1 MKNRFNH
8 LVTCLTLV
16 VSAQLSFGQTQN
28 ASHNIAEAG
37 SICGTEKPSQQW
49 EAQFQQLIQKTLEQ
63 GSTNKTQGV
72 AYTIPVIIHVIHG
85 GQSVGSYPNLAQG
98 QLNSQIQ
105 VLNNDFGGIG
115 FNSGNY
121 PATAF
126 TTFAANQNIPQANL
140 DAFGRIQIA
149 NCNIQFCLATK
160 DSLGNI
166 LPEPGIERINYVS
179 KGWTNPGSFTNNA
192 NFQTY
197 FNSVIKPQTIW
208 NVSKYM
214 NIWVS
219 DIGNA
224 ASLLGYATFPPL
236 SGISGIPNS
245 SAGNST
251 TDGFWCLARAF
262 GSQSFFPSGVYQTGY
277 TRGRTSTHEIGHYL
291 GLRHTWGDGTCAS
304 DFCNDTPPAF
314 DNNFGSPVYPLNATG
329 TNSCFSAVNGAM
341 FMNFMDYT
349 DDPAKYMF
357 TTDQATR
364 IQTAMGNSPY
374 RKFLGTHNLC
384 SVATI
389 AATSQFNLPARAC
402 GSAVITPTNNSSG
415 TPVPSYT
422 WSSAGG
428 AIFSPNANVAS
439 PAISFPSPGVYTITL
454 AVENGSTSV
463 SSKTI
468 NAFPSPNL
476 VLTTPTMVCLNDLV
490 TITASGANTYAW
502 LPLFIVT
509 PSVSYVASVDRTFT
523 VTATD
528 ANQCKKIDSVTV
540 YVSECLGIENGSRSH
555 IGLSI
560 FPNPAHTE
568 LQVSMVSAAE
578 TEAAIT
584 ITDAIGRI
592 VLQQTTQLKAGK
604 NNIRLAVEN
613 FANGIYLLRVT
624 AGDGNQVR
632 TKFLKE

>member
-1 MKNRFNH
+1 MKNKFNH

-37 SICGTEKPSQQW
+37 SICGTETPSQQW
-49 EAQFQQLIQKTLEQ
+49 ESEFQQLIQKTLEQ
-63 GSTNKTQGV
+63 GSTNKMQGV

-85 GQSVGSYPNLAQG
+85 GQTVGSYPNLAQG

-115 FNSGNY
+115 FNNGNY
-121 PATAF
+121 PQTAF

-166 LPEPGIERINYVS
+166 LPEPGIERINYVP
-179 KGWTNPGSFTNNA
+179 KGWTNPGSFTNNS

-208 NVSKYM
+208 NVSKYL

-219 DIGNA
+219 DIGSG
-224 ASLLGYATFPPL
+224 ASLLGYATFPPF

-245 SAGNST
+245 STGTST

-277 TRGRTSTHEIGHYL
+277 NRGRTCTHEIGHYL

-402 GSAVITPTNNSSG
+402 GSTAITPTNNSSG

-428 AIFSPNANVAS
+428 AVFSPNANVSS
-439 PAISFPSPGVYTITL
+439 PAISFPSPGIYTITL
-454 AVENGSTSV
+454 SVENGTTSV

-476 VLTTPTMVCLNDLV
+476 VLSTPTMVCLNDLV
-490 TITASGANTYAW
+490 TITASGANSYAW

-509 PSVSYVASVDRTFT
+509 QSVSYVASVDRTFT

-540 YVSECLGIENGSRSH
+540 YVSECLGIKSSNLSQ
-555 IGLSI
+555 IGLSL
-560 FPNPAHTE
+560 FPNPVNNE
-568 LQVSMVSAAE
+568 LQVSALSAGE
-578 TEAAIT
+578 TEANIT
-584 ITDAIGRI
+584 ITDLIGKV
-592 VLQQTTQLKAGK
+592 VLEQSMRLQPGK
-604 NNIRLAVEN
+604 NNIGLPVETLVQ
-613 FANGIYLLRVT
+613 GIYLFRLTTR
-624 AGDGNQVR
+624 DGNQV
-632 TKFLKE
+632 TIKFLKE